1 MARDRHDLRFHSAGL
16 TLKSATPHDLHF
28 QSTSRVLVTSIS
40 SLRANPFHAP
50 LTFHSRQIMPG
61 RIGPAGPGSPCSSR
75 PRPAAGM
82 PSGQAPR
89 TSAARTGRRHA
100 RIRRY
105 RRRPSA
111 SGMSRPRSGR
121 SPGHPGRCPNTA
133 PQSPLPHPYGPPHA
147 SAGCGHAPSTCR
159 CGSHSPAGMS
169 AAAAARPATP
179 HRRGRPGCQND
190 GPTNPH
196 TFRLSAAYAK
206 IGGGSGPDAVP
217 PDTRRIR
224 RTAQERFRRAN
235 TPQNALASRR
245 GQVIR
250 SNPTKTL

>member
-1 MARDRHDLRFHSAGL
+1 MG
-16 TLKSATPHDLHF
+16 P
-28 QSTSRVLVTSIS
+28 
-40 SLRANPFHAP
+40 PG
-50 LTFHSRQIMPG
+50 PG
-61 RIGPAGPGSPCSSR
+61 RPAPAGPALLPACR
-75 PRPAAGM
+75 PGKHRGPVLHGRVDGM
-82 PSGQAPR
+82 P
-89 TSAARTGRRHA
+89 

-105 RRRPSA
+105 RRRPNA

-121 SPGHPGRCPNTA
+121 SPGRPGRCPNTA

-169 AAAAARPATP
+169 AAAAARPLLLASCAPPLRIGAAVPDARTTGRQTP
-179 HRRGRPGCQND
+179 R
-190 GPTNPH
+190 

-206 IGGGSGPDAVP
+206 IGGDSGPDAAP

-224 RTAQERFRRAN
+224 RTARERFRRPNA
-235 TPQNALASRR
+235 PQNARASRR